1 MARILHGTVVT
12 IDQAAEATAGAAPGG
27 ALNIPFSM
35 EMVPDFKRFDFLFP
49 NLQDDP
55 ENLMPEGLQTVADL
69 KRLGQSMLDDSPSD
83 KLNSTVPAIF
93 TYLGQFIDH
102 DITFEVTSSG
112 LTSISDPNLAPL
124 SLADIRNKIRNTR
137 SATLDL
143 DSVYEGL
150 APRDGEK
157 MLIGTVTPLGGT
169 NPPLG
174 RPAGKD
180 DHNDLPRRPRSTDPA
195 TDREALIGDP
205 RNDENTIVSQ
215 LHTSFLRAHNAIV
228 DQGNDFVAARK
239 LLRQHYQWMV
249 LHDFLPKI
257 CDPKIVEKIIYS
269 NNVFRPD
276 DAYFFMPLE
285 FTAAAYRF
293 GHTMVRADY
302 DFNLNF
308 NLSGEPGTF
317 AASLELL
324 FTFTALVGQLG
335 DNDTLPDNW
344 IIEWERFTENT
355 AGVNLARRF
364 DTKLVEPL
372 FTLRNFQG
380 QPLPDEARL
389 AVRNLLRGYLL
400 RIPTGQAVANA
411 LGVTPLTADE
421 IKAAAASTDQA
432 NILTESG
439 FDTRTPLWYYVL
451 AEAAHAGGNHLG
463 AVGSTIVAEV
473 LIGLIRRSEDSVL
486 ADSSFK
492 PTLGAQPGKFEIA
505 DLLVLAGVLA

>member
-12 IDQAAEATAGAAPGG
+12 IEQAASAAAGAPSG

-35 EMVPDFKRFDFLFP
+35 DMVPDFKKFDFLFP
-49 NLQDDP
+49 DLQNDPNNLLP
-55 ENLMPEGLQTVADL
+55 ESPQTVADL
-69 KRLGQSMLDDSPSD
+69 KRLGATMLDDSPAD
-83 KLNSTVPAIF
+83 ELNSPVPAIF

-102 DITFEVTSSG
+102 DITFEVTSG
-112 LTSISDPNLAPL
+112 DLTTINDPNLAPL
-124 SLADIRNKIRNTR
+124 TLADIKSKIRNTR
-137 SATLDL
+137 SAALDL
-143 DSVYEGL
+143 DSLYEGL

-157 MLIGTVTPLGGT
+157 MSVGTVTALNGT
-169 NPPLG
+169 NPPLA

-180 DHNDLPRRPRSTDPA
+180 DNNDLPRRSRSTDPA

-215 LHTSFLRAHNAIV
+215 LHTAFLRAHNAIV

-239 LLRQHYQWMV
+239 LLRQHYQWIV

-257 CDPKIVEKIIYS
+257 CDPTIVEQVIYA
-269 NNVFRPD
+269 NKVYKPD
-276 DAYFFMPLE
+276 EAYFFMPLE

-293 GHTMVRADY
+293 GHTMIRAQY

-308 NLSGEPGTF
+308 NLTGGAGTF
-317 AASLELL
+317 PASLELL
-324 FTFTALVGQLG
+324 FTFTALTGDLG

-344 IIEWERFTENT
+344 IVEWERFIRNSN
-355 AGVNLARRF
+355 GVNFARRF

-400 RIPTGQAVANA
+400 RMPTGQAVATK
-411 LGVTPLTADE
+411 LGFSPLTADDL
-421 IKAAAASTDQA
+421 KTAAAYAEQA
-432 NILTESG
+432 TALEETG
-439 FDTRTPLWYYVL
+439 FDTKTPLWYYIL
-451 AEAAHAGGNHLG
+451 AEAAHIGGDHLG
-463 AVGSTIVAEV
+463 PVGSTIVAEV
-473 LIGLIRRSEDSVL
+473 LVGLIRRSEDSIL
-486 ADSSFK
+486 ADASFK
-492 PTLGAQPGKFEIA
+492 PTLGSQPGKFEIA
-505 DLLVLAGVLA
+505 DLLRLAGVIT